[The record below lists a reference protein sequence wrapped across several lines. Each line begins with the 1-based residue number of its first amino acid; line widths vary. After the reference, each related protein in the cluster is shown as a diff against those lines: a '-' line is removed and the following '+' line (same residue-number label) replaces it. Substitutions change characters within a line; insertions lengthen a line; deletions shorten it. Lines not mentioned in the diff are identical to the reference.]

1 MVTNWITLIH
11 IIQLLIEMYLDNIK
25 LYLRIISYSLENI
38 INTLMNAIDDMESRL
53 NIILS
58 IYDNTVIL

>member
-1 MVTNWITLIH
+1 
-11 IIQLLIEMYLDNIK
+11 MYLDHIQ

-38 INTLMNAIDDMESRL
+38 IHTLMNGINDMESKL
-53 NIILS
+53 NIIVS